1 LSKVGFGTHEWV
13 PSDNEYGLKESE
25 GTSHTVLVDML
36 TGVPPRRILDL
47 GCSGG
52 LLAER
57 LRGLGHHVTGVDGIE
72 IDGVRDRVD
81 EFVLGDLEDG
91 IPADVGTGFDVVV
104 AADVIEHVRDPRA
117 LLSQMN
123 DRVARGGQVL
133 VSTPNFGHWYPRARV
148 ASGRFDYDRRGILDQ
163 THLRFF
169 SRRSLLRTI
178 QSAGL
183 EVQELRYTGLPFD
196 VLSRDASLRTRAVRR
211 VDELLVKLRPT
222 LFAYQFVLRTTPRAG
237 GSVTRG

>member
-1 LSKVGFGTHEWV
+1 
-13 PSDNEYGLKESE
+13 
-25 GTSHTVLVDML
+25 M
-36 TGVPPRRILDL
+36 
-47 GCSGG
+47 
-52 LLAER
+52 
-57 LRGLGHHVTGVDGIE
+57 TGVDGIE

-148 ASGRFDYDRRGILDQ
+148 ASGMFDYDRRGILDQ